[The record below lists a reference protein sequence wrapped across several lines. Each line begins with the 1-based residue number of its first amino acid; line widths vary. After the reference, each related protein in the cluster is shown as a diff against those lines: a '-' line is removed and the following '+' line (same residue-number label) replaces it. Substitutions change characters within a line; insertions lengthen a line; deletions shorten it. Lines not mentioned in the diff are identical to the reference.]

1 MNIHCLECE
10 KEFIPSE
17 LNTNIIGPYV
27 KITCPYCSVIY
38 NDKLLNFVGEQIGNF
53 EPSSA
58 LDATRMI
65 RIAQFVE
72 LNSSDYY
79 RKRGLR
85 HGGKKKVRNIRN

>member
-17 LNTNIIGPYV
+17 LNTAIIGPYV
-27 KITCPYCSVIY
+27 KVTCPYCSYIY
-38 NDKLLNFVGEQIGNF
+38 EDKLLNFVEAQIGGF
-53 EPSSA
+53 ERMSA
-58 LDATRMI
+58 LDANKMI
-65 RIAQFVE
+65 EIAEFVE

-85 HGGKKKVRNIRN
+85 HGGKKKVRDIRD